1 MRRTRQK
8 GFTLIEMAVV
18 MAIISLMAYF
28 LLPAIN
34 QRLQSAKI
42 EAAVA
47 QANNILQSCEMARR
61 RVLTST
67 FDAANTVTHT
77 YASIPSWSGT
87 NVIENQVGAGLK
99 LPRNNAFDN
108 PILVMNDSR
117 RCYVAVDIGFLL
129 NNVGGYVTQTVN
141 GNTRI
146 IISARP
152 KLGAGVDWV
161 LRQKKLLSTESSR

>member
-1 MRRTRQK
+1 M
-8 GFTLIEMAVV
+8 
-18 MAIISLMAYF
+18 
-28 LLPAIN
+28 
-34 QRLQSAKI
+34 
-42 EAAVA
+42 
-47 QANNILQSCEMARR
+47 
-61 RVLTST
+61 
-67 FDAANTVTHT
+67 
-77 YASIPSWSGT
+77 
-87 NVIENQVGAGLK
+87 
-99 LPRNNAFDN
+99 PRNNAFDN